1 MCENEFMAKNIKNI
15 RKQLNQTQ
23 INFAANCGISVEE
36 ISLIERNK
44 ADVRLSTLQKIAAY
58 IGKSVIYLIS
68 ENSDELYTLN

>member
-1 MCENEFMAKNIKNI
+1 MCENEFIAKNIRDI
-15 RKQLNQTQ
+15 RKKLNQTQ

-58 IGKSVIYLIS
+58 IGKSVVYLLS
-68 ENSDELYTLN
+68 ENPEELYLFN